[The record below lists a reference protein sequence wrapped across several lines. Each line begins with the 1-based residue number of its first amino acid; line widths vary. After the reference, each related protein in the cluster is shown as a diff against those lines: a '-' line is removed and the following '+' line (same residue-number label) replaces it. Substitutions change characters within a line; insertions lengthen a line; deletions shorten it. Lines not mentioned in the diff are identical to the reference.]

1 MAKVNLVNKQ
11 VQLGI
16 EEIIRFQ
23 IITHCYIN
31 RIVMSDLDIDCLTFL
46 GVVGKVELTDFCKHM
61 AEKRLSKKLSK
72 SKSKTHKPESS
83 PQSIRNILIR
93 AEKQNLLLKEGNGRK
108 KISLSPDL
116 KIQTTGNI
124 MLNYKFIC
132 LDTQE
137 A

>member
-31 RIVMSDLDIDCLTFL
+31 HITLSELDVDCLSFL

-61 AEKRLSKKLSK
+61 AERRLNKKLSAW
-72 SKSKTHKPESS
+72 KSKTRRPEAS
-83 PQSIRNILIR
+83 PQTIRNILIK
-93 AEKQNLLLKEGNGRK
+93 AEKANH
-108 KISLSPDL
+108 PDL
-116 KIQTTGNI
+116 KIQTAGNI

>member
-31 RIVMSDLDIDCLTFL
+31 HITLSELDVDCLSFL

-61 AEKRLSKKLSK
+61 AERRLNKKLSAW
-72 SKSKTHKPESS
+72 KSKTRRPEAS
-83 PQSIRNILIR
+83 PQTIRNILIK
-93 AEKQNLLLKEGNGRK
+93 AEKANLLFKEGEGRK
-108 KISLSPDL
+108 KISLHPDL
-116 KIQTTGNI
+116 KIQTAGNI

>member
-31 RIVMSDLDIDCLTFL
+31 RIILSELDADCLTFL
-46 GVVGKVELTDFCKHM
+46 GVVGEVELTDFCKHM
-61 AEKRLSKKLSK
+61 AEKRLNKKLSVWK
-72 SKSKTHKPESS
+72 AKTHRPESS
-83 PQSIRNILIR
+83 PQTIRNILIR
-93 AEKQNLLLKEGNGRK
+93 AEKAKLVLKKGTGRK

-116 KIQTTGNI
+116 KIQTVGNI

-132 LDTQE
+132 LEPQE

>member
-31 RIVMSDLDIDCLTFL
+31 RITMSELDIDCLTFL

-61 AEKRLSKKLSK
+61 AEKRLNKKLSAW
-72 SKSKTHKPESS
+72 KTKARRPESS
-83 PQSIRNILIR
+83 PQTIRNILIR
-93 AEKQNLLLKEGNGRK
+93 AEKEKLLFKEGTGRK

-116 KIQTTGNI
+116 KIQTVGNI

-132 LDTQE
+132 LEPQE